1 MGLGTWFVNLFSS
14 TNLQLM
20 LLVGSGIIAISL
32 LVLALTRWGHSRPVW
47 KCVILSFAAHILL
60 MGYAYGTRMMVQTP
74 VVEKKQDTPMRVNI
88 VKDVGKSLRGED
100 SFEASE
106 KSWDQFVNQQPLPS
120 VENLERPAID
130 SEIVI
135 EKVVDRSVERPENEA
150 LPAELDKLPR
160 QEIQS
165 PQLADAPE
173 QIEQEL
179 PMSTPDLEPQE
190 IEVARRGEEAPE
202 IDFPVF
208 EPEPEM
214 ARTEISNDFAE
225 RNLGEGRD
233 ALEPSVEKTP
243 FVSDLVNEK
252 SELPKAPEQPPAAA
266 PEPKFAGGKPLDNPY
281 SSNRLKVLSSPRRIG
296 DGLPMPRLYS
306 LRNAKNRLANA
317 KQRGGSL
324 ETERAVEMALQWLAG
339 SQEEDGSWS
348 SRKSGA
354 GREDQVF
361 GHDRDGA
368 GAQAD
373 CGITALATL
382 SFLAGGHSHLEGP
395 YQTEVQKGL
404 EFLVRSQKSNGDL
417 SGNAK
422 MFARM
427 YCHSMSLLALSE
439 ALAMTGDKRLYKAVQ
454 RGVEYTVRSQNR
466 TDGGWRYQPGDKGD
480 MSQFGWQVLALHSAK
495 LGGATVPNSTYE
507 GMERFLES
515 CTSGVGGGLASYK
528 PNQGPSTT
536 MTAEALLCRY
546 FLQKSVPQTTVAE
559 ATRRIS
565 KERPT
570 PNHINLYYW
579 YYGTLAMYHAGG
591 VVWENWNTELK
602 RTLLQTQNRRG
613 NNAGS
618 WSPDGVWGGYG
629 GEVYSTAMA
638 TLNLEVYYR
647 YLPLYQQLAQ
657 ANPDSSSN
665 PFRKHIPNRESN
677 TSSSSPTHT
686 PGASKWRNELRSL
699 NGFRETSV
707 R

>member
-60 MGYAYGTRMMVQTP
+60 MGYAYGTRLMVQAP
-74 VVEKKQDTPMRVNI
+74 VVEKQDRPMRVNI
-88 VKDVGKSLRGED
+88 IKDVGKSLRGED
-100 SFEASE
+100 NLEANE

-130 SEIVI
+130 SEVVI

-150 LPAELDKLPR
+150 LAAELDKLPR
-160 QEIQS
+160 QEVQP
-165 PQLADAPE
+165 PQLADTPE
-173 QIEQEL
+173 QIEQEI

-190 IEVARRGEEAPE
+190 IEVARRGGEDAK

-214 ARTEISNDFAE
+214 ARTEISNDLE
-225 RNLGEGRD
+225 VLDSDEQDRD
-233 ALEPSVEKTP
+233 ALEPSLEKTP
-243 FVSDLVNEK
+243 FVSDLVDEQ
-252 SELPKAPEQPPAAA
+252 SELPLAPEQPPAAA
-266 PEPKFAGGKPLDNPY
+266 PQPKFTGGETLDNSY
-281 SSNRLKVLSSPRRIG
+281 SSNRLKVLSTPRRIG

-324 ETERAVEMALQWLAG
+324 ETERAVELALQWLA
-339 SQEEDGSWS
+339 STQEEDGSWS

-368 GAQAD
+368 GARAD

-395 YQTEVQKGL
+395 YQPEVQKGL
-404 EFLVRSQKSNGDL
+404 EFLVRSQKTNGDL

-454 RGVEYTVRSQNR
+454 RGVEYTVSSQNR
-466 TDGGWRYQPGDKGD
+466 IDGGWRYQPGDKGD

-507 GMERFLES
+507 GMESFLES

-591 VVWENWNTELK
+591 VDWENWNTELK
-602 RTLLQTQNRRG
+602 RTLLQTQNRQG
-613 NNAGS
+613 SEAGS

-657 ANPDSSSN
+657 ANQDSNGN
-665 PFRKHIPNRESN
+665 PFRKHVLKRDPV
-677 TSSSSPTHT
+677 TSTSPRDL
-686 PGASKWRNELRSL
+686 PGASTWRNELRSL